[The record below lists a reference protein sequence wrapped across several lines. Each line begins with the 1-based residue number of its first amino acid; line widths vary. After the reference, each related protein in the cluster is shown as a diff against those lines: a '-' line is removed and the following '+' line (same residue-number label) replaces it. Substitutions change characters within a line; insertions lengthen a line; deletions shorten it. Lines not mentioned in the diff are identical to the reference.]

1 MITMSKGDYSI
12 LFEKLKNSKNEE
24 EVYHNLKEILKSCNI
39 SNYKSDILNNPY
51 FRLLIPDIVN
61 EVLEDL
67 NNIKKSIRTEIFA
80 IDDELSKIISNS
92 DNENVD
98 KLKELKRECISLIFE
113 VEEREKDL
121 KSLC

>member
-1 MITMSKGDYSI
+1 MSKGDYSI

>member
-12 LFEKLKNSKNEE
+12 LSEKLKNSKNEE

-39 SNYKSDILNNPY
+39 SNYKSDILDNPY

-80 IDDELSKIISNS
+80 IDDELSKIISNIN
-92 DNENVD
+92 DENID

-113 VEEREKDL
+113 VEERERDL